1 VQSAEHAGGG
11 LRTGEERHDVGFPVK
26 SGGIF
31 DHLVH
36 FVGHSHAHPQRKRHT
51 AAFFRQLVYF
61 LDMEARQLALALAAE
76 DARRQALQIET
87 AQQESAMSGLALGLP
102 QRSIP
107 YDEFDA
113 EYEIRD
119 AIGRGAFSVVRHA
132 VSRKDQSE

>member
-1 VQSAEHAGGG
+1 
-11 LRTGEERHDVGFPVK
+11 
-26 SGGIF
+26 
-31 DHLVH
+31 
-36 FVGHSHAHPQRKRHT
+36 
-51 AAFFRQLVYF
+51 
-61 LDMEARQLALALAAE
+61 MEARQLALALAAE

-102 QRSIP
+102 QSIP